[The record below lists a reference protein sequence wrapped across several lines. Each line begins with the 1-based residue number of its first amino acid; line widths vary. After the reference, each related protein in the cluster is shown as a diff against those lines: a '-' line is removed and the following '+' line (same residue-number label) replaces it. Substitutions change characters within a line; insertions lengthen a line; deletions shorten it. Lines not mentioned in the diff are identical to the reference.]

1 METNVVRNAKFV
13 KVIGIIT
20 TTLFLSVSVFLILTG
35 NLLASLFF
43 LPFAALGIILILAYK
58 KEKIL
63 LEKESLTICRLFG
76 ASPLPGCRCRQSST
90 ICRKQASMCQ
100 LPLNR
105 PASHNYPL

>member
-63 LEKESLTICRLFG
+63 LEKEKIGQEEFEALFV
-76 ASPLPGCRCRQSST
+76 
-90 ICRKQASMCQ
+90 
-100 LPLNR
+100 
-105 PASHNYPL
+105 

>member
-20 TTLFLSVSVFLILTG
+20 TVLFLSVSVFLILTG

-58 KEKIL
+58 K
-63 LEKESLTICRLFG
+63 
-76 ASPLPGCRCRQSST
+76 
-90 ICRKQASMCQ
+90 RKNPAGKGKPDH
-100 LPLNR
+100 LPLVWKDTAGR
-105 PASHNYPL
+105 LSGDSMSAFDSTAQSHPHGPGG

>member
-20 TTLFLSVSVFLILTG
+20 TVLFLSVSVFLILTG

-58 KEKIL
+58 KEKICW
-63 LEKESLTICRLFG
+63 K
-76 ASPLPGCRCRQSST
+76 
-90 ICRKQASMCQ
+90 RKA
-100 LPLNR
+100 
-105 PASHNYPL
+105 